1 MNQIGPGVDEVH
13 DELLDRILS
22 GFYPA
27 RSRLPSCRMLA
38 RELGSN
44 SSTVDRAIR
53 RLALAGRVR
62 TYPRRG
68 TFVVDAGEPVTDAVS
83 VVESRL
89 EQLLLW
95 AGRLGL
101 RPDQLSAVVG
111 AVLDRIE
118 AMPKVALV
126 ECNERDL
133 RHVQELL
140 QQELK
145 VEVHPV
151 LLGEASGRLLDEEF
165 DAVVSPLFHLDDVA
179 DLVNAPDKVVELH
192 LMISRASLRQ
202 LVESRTAERVV
213 VVAPTRRGVQWMTA
227 VVGQYYAG
235 PLEAVQLG
243 VNELDRLTDAPVV
256 VTNNAAAVPDSVLA
270 HAGRVI
276 TIEWE
281 IDPRSLA
288 LLRAQIDRRL
298 FDRRRQRNDWPS
310 PGRNIA

>member
-1 MNQIGPGVDEVH
+1 MSQIGPGVDEVH

-22 GFYPA
+22 GFYPPG
-27 RSRLPSCRMLA
+27 SRLPSCRTLA

-44 SSTVDRAIR
+44 SSTVDRAVS
-53 RLALAGRVR
+53 RLAAAGRVR

-68 TFVVDAGEPVTDAVS
+68 TFVADPGEPVTDAVL

-89 EQLLLW
+89 EQLFLW

-101 RPDQLSAVVG
+101 RLDQLTAVVG
-111 AVLDRIE
+111 SVLERIE
-118 AMPKVALV
+118 TMPRVALV

-133 RHVQELL
+133 RHVQQLL

-151 LLGEASGRLLDEEF
+151 LLSEATGRLLDEEF
-165 DAVVSPLFHLDDVA
+165 DAVVSPLFHLNDVGEVVT
-179 DLVNAPDKVVELH
+179 DPDAVVELH
-192 LMISRASLRQ
+192 LTISPASLRQ
-202 LVESRTAERVV
+202 LVECRRAERIL

-235 PLEAVQLG
+235 PLDAIQLG
-243 VNELDRLTDAPVV
+243 VDEVDLPTDAPVV
-256 VTNNAAAVPDSVLA
+256 VTNNAAAVPDAALA

-288 LLRAQIDRRL
+288 SLRAQIDRRL
-298 FDRRRQRNDWPS
+298 LERRRQRTVGPS

>member
-1 MNQIGPGVDEVH
+1 MNQIGPGVGEVH

-27 RSRLPSCRMLA
+27 RSRLPSCRTLA

-44 SSTVDRAIR
+44 SSTVDRAIS
-53 RLALAGRVR
+53 RLAAAGRVR

-68 TFVVDAGEPVTDAVS
+68 TFVVDPGEPVTDAVS

-101 RPDQLSAVVG
+101 RPDQLTSMVG
-111 AVLDRIE
+111 AVLERIE
-118 AMPKVALV
+118 TMPRVALV

-133 RHVQELL
+133 RHVQQLL

-151 LLGEASGRLLDEEF
+151 LFSEATGRLLDEEF
-165 DAVVSPLFHLDDVA
+165 DAVVSPLFHLNDVA
-179 DLVNAPDKVVELH
+179 EVVTAPDEVVELH
-192 LMISRASLRQ
+192 LTISPASLRQ
-202 LVESRTAERVV
+202 LVESRAAERIV

-235 PLEAVQLG
+235 PLDAVQLG
-243 VNELDRLTDAPVV
+243 VNDVGLLTDAPVV
-256 VTNNAAAVPDSVLA
+256 VTNNAAAVPDAALA

-288 LLRAQIDRRL
+288 SLRARIDRRL
-298 FDRRRQRNDWPS
+298 FERRRQRNHRPS